1 MMGIRMTNTERS
13 GSPVADPEISELVED
28 LAVIEV
34 KKGAT
39 FAFPEFLPRHW
50 IGCGHGPSGGYWK
63 VGAQPFPIQGD
74 GRTTWRKPILPP
86 LRRADSISPLPGQTY
101 LVGQHSGGMPPPA

>member
-50 IGCGHGPSGGYWK
+50 DRVWARTIRRILEGGCAALPNPGGRPDDLAEANPS
-63 VGAQPFPIQGD
+63 AAEESRFN
-74 GRTTWRKPILPP
+74 
-86 LRRADSISPLPGQTY
+86 
-101 LVGQHSGGMPPPA
+101 